1 MSDEPAAPSAGG
13 SQLSKP
19 RIVDVR
25 RRRPKIIRLVLVVVL
40 AIALVVG
47 IIVLARGPA
56 RVAMTGVQ
64 IIPPDHCLA
73 VANTYSGDMTPEQAG
88 NAAIIVGEAIQR
100 GLPARAATIAIVTA
114 LQESGL
120 RNLNYGDADS
130 LGLFQQRPSQ
140 GWGTTDQIMDPWY
153 SAGKF
158 YDALVKVPDWQTA
171 DIGAVAQAVQRSAFP
186 DAYAKHESAG
196 RAIASVLTGETPAGL
211 RCVAN
216 DGQGGGGDE
225 LTALLAEIWG
235 NTITVTPGTDEATGA
250 NTITVTTPD
259 ETTAW
264 AVAQI
269 SMAQL
274 AAYGLASVQV
284 GDQNWTDQADD
295 LAEWAPSR
303 ASALDDTV
311 VVTLR

>member
-1 MSDEPAAPSAGG
+1 MTDSNAAP
-13 SQLSKP
+13 P
-19 RIVDVR
+19 RRAVYGR
-25 RRRPKIIRLVLVVVL
+25 RRIRPARVVRLVLV
-40 AIALVVG
+40 
-47 IIVLARGPA
+47 IVLAVAVVIGVIAGVRALTRITWAGTALIPA
-56 RVAMTGVQ
+56 
-64 IIPPDHCLA
+64 DHCLA
-73 VANTYSGDMTPEQAG
+73 VAGNYSGDMTPEQAG

-140 GWGTTDQIMDPWY
+140 GWGTPDQIMDPWY

-158 YDALVKVPDWQTA
+158 YDALVKVKDWQTA
-171 DIGAVAQAVQRSAFP
+171 DIGATAQAVQRSAYP

-196 RAIASVLTGETPAGL
+196 RAIASALTGETPEGL

-216 DGQGGGGDE
+216 DGSGGGGDD
-225 LTALLAEIWG
+225 LTALLTKIWG
-235 NTITVTPGTDEATGA
+235 NNITLTPGTDEATGA
-250 NTITVTTPD
+250 STIAVTAPD
-259 ETTAW
+259 ATTAW

-274 AAYGLASVQV
+274 ASNGLTSVHV
-284 GDQNWTDQADD
+284 GSAIWINQQTDLAQWTD
-295 LAEWAPSR
+295 SR
-303 ASALDDTV
+303 AAALDNIAV
-311 VVTLR
+311 ITLR